1 MTATPNATHET
12 TADALGLIKVA
23 GRMRGLGRFQESL
36 DALRGAAR
44 IYSGLGEETTLAM
57 VQDMALDLIGEAKA
71 EGRPVA

>member
-12 TADALGLIKVA
+12 TADALGLIRLA
-23 GRMRGLGRFQESL
+23 GRMRELGRFQESL

-44 IYSGLGEETTLAM
+44 IYNGLGEETMLAT
-57 VQDMALDLIGEAKA
+57 VQEMAMSVIGEAKA